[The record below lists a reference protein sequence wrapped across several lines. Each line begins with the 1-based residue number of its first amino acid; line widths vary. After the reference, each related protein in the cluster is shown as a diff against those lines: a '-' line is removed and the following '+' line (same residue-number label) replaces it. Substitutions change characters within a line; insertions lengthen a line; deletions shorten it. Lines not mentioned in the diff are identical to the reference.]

1 LLDCLAAL
9 AETGHADR
17 LLLGGDTTTPDAP
30 GMPYLL
36 SHLRPRIER
45 ELGTEV
51 AGRILRENPA
61 RAFAASWR

>member
-1 LLDCLAAL
+1 
-9 AETGHADR
+9 
-17 LLLGGDTTTPDAP
+17 
-30 GMPYLL
+30 MPYLL

-61 RAFAASWR
+61 RAFAASRR